1 LDQRLKRIDYL
12 ITEAEDLAIIRL
24 AVSQVAEGVVEGYR
38 REAIVWP
45 VGIDKP
51 VVQRVELGALV
62 GSEVVKDVLG
72 G

>member
-1 LDQRLKRIDYL
+1 MDQRLKRIDYL

-62 GSEVVKDVLG
+62 GSEVVEDVLG